1 MAAMMHPAAP
11 REAQLAA
18 AIRLHQQGQ
27 LDAAEAAY
35 AALLKRQPRHFDG
48 LHLSGV
54 AALQNGRLE
63 EGITRI
69 RRAIA
74 INPRA
79 AAAHSN
85 LGSGLLRLGRF
96 AEALTSLDRALK
108 LDPHHAEAQNN
119 LGYALTKLQ
128 RFDEAVAAYDRALAL
143 RPEYAEA
150 HSNRGHALADR
161 HDLQESLAAH
171 ETALRLRPNSAEFHS
186 NVALALFALDRHVEA
201 LAAYDQALALHPGQT
216 AALIGR
222 AEVLL
227 ALGRMP
233 EALANADEAITAD
246 PHVLNGHL
254 WRARVL
260 ILLGMPDAALEAT
273 AVARQI
279 APQDPEAHISHGFAL
294 AACNRIE
301 AALLSYDEALQLQP
315 NHIEAQWHRALA
327 LLVLGRF
334 QEGWLAYE
342 SRNLRRK
349 TMAARKYPQPLW
361 WGQQSLKDQRLYLY
375 WEQGLGDTL
384 HFARYALL
392 AKAAGAQVFLSVQAP
407 LRRVVQGLDPAITI
421 LDQNEVPPDFD
432 LHAPLMSLPMAFV
445 TRLETIPALANG
457 YLSASAE
464 DVARWLPQLPQGR
477 RRIGLVW
484 SGSATHRNDA
494 NRSIPLARLMRLIDN
509 GDAWV
514 SLQKEVRVSD
524 QGVLQESG
532 MFHPGAALG
541 DFADTAGL
549 IAALDLV
556 ISVDTSVAHL
566 AAAMGKP
573 VWLML
578 PFAPDFR
585 WLLDRQD
592 SPWYPGIRLFRQKSP
607 GDWDGVIDAI
617 NAALRT

>member
-1 MAAMMHPAAP
+1 MA
-11 REAQLAA
+11 
-18 AIRLHQQGQ
+18 
-27 LDAAEAAY
+27 
-35 AALLKRQPRHFDG
+35 
-48 LHLSGV
+48 
-54 AALQNGRLE
+54 
-63 EGITRI
+63 
-69 RRAIA
+69 
-74 INPRA
+74 
-79 AAAHSN
+79 
-85 LGSGLLRLGRF
+85 
-96 AEALTSLDRALK
+96 
-108 LDPHHAEAQNN
+108 
-119 LGYALTKLQ
+119 KLQ

-201 LAAYDQALALHPGQT
+201 LAAYDQALALHPGQA

-273 AVARQI
+273 AVARHI

-421 LDQNEVPPDFD
+421 LDQNEAPPDFD
-432 LHAPLMSLPMAFV
+432 LHAPLMSLPMAFG
-445 TRLETIPALANG
+445 TRLETIPAFANG

-464 DVARWLPQLPQGR
+464 DVARWLPQLPLGR

-494 NRSIPLARLMRLIDN
+494 NR
-509 GDAWV
+509 
-514 SLQKEVRVSD
+514 
-524 QGVLQESG
+524 
-532 MFHPGAALG
+532 
-541 DFADTAGL
+541 ADTAG
-549 IAALDLV
+549 ARDEHPAGGGRQRVGGREGHVVGHGPDRLDLAGCADAV
-556 ISVDTSVAHL
+556 SQIEHATRLATGRIDVEQDGRHRRIADGGVQLRGEARVAGQSRFGFQPHGAAHQRAVDR
-566 AAAMGKP
+566 
-573 VWLML
+573 
-578 PFAPDFR
+578 D
-585 WLLDRQD
+585 
-592 SPWYPGIRLFRQKSP
+592 
-607 GDWDGVIDAI
+607 DGHTE
-617 NAALRT
+617 R